1 MVFGC
6 GVFFTVTI
14 KNMHLCTTM
23 QWLDSESVQI
33 IMNTKLTAR
42 LVCAYNSKHSNT
54 ICWCFHCI
62 EKGVSA
68 DADPHYQK
76 LYGRVTD
83 VCSNRR
89 GQPSPSAMK
98 EPRPGRN
105 PSVIRFASPSGKY
118 GFQNWYTPVPLFGNL
133 YNTCGYCCFLFCS
146 LTNTYIYYTSYNSHN
161 V

>member
-1 MVFGC
+1 M
-6 GVFFTVTI
+6 
-14 KNMHLCTTM
+14 
-23 QWLDSESVQI
+23 
-33 IMNTKLTAR
+33 
-42 LVCAYNSKHSNT
+42 
-54 ICWCFHCI
+54 
-62 EKGVSA
+62 KGVSA

-118 GFQNWYTPVPLFGNL
+118 EFQTPLHRP
-133 YNTCGYCCFLFCS
+133 
-146 LTNTYIYYTSYNSHN
+146 TSKGPITLVATS
-161 V
+161 